1 MKMSIEM
8 RGLSKTFHKKE
19 RALSD
24 VTLSLRKGEVVGLVG
39 PNGAGKTT
47 LMKIIAGLIVQYDGE
62 LTFSEQGRSVGSLI
76 EKPKFFPNKS
86 GRYNIH
92 YFRSLFG
99 GDDECFDEIIQSLGM
114 ESYLKKK
121 VKDYSLGMKQRL
133 GIALALISNPD
144 YLVLD
149 EPTNGMDPDGIRN
162 ILGYLKKLAKE
173 RGIGILISS
182 HILEDIEN
190 VSDRVYVIKE
200 GRLINEFARDQH
212 KGEVLELTFS
222 QADLHQ
228 AVHVLAGY
236 EGVTR
241 SGSVLS
247 VPFDGDMKQVLQYI
261 GKHDLYPTDVKR
273 KKDTLEDFY
282 FQNMESEAK

>member
-8 RGLSKTFHKKE
+8 RTLSKTFNKQE
-19 RALSD
+19 SALSD
-24 VTLSLRKGEVVGLVG
+24 IQFTLRKGEVVGLVG

-47 LMKIIAGLIVQYDGE
+47 LMKIISGIIVQYDGE
-62 LTFSEQGRSVGSLI
+62 LTFSEQGRSIGSLI

-99 GDDECFDEIIQSLGM
+99 GDDERFDEIIQSLGM

-200 GRLINEFARDQH
+200 GRLINEYATEQNRA
-212 KGEVLELTFS
+212 EVLELMFS
-222 QADLHQ
+222 ERDLPQ

-236 EGVTR
+236 EGVIR

-247 VPFDGDMKQVLQYI
+247 VPFDGDMKQVLKHLGQ
-261 GKHDLYPTDVKR
+261 HDLFPADVKR

>member
-1 MKMSIEM
+1 MSIEM
-8 RGLSKTFHKKE
+8 QHLSKAFNKQE

-24 VTLSLRKGEVVGLVG
+24 VHFTLRKGEVVGLVG

-47 LMKIIAGLIVQYDGE
+47 LMKIISGIIVQYEGK
-62 LTFSEQGRSVGSLI
+62 LTFSENGRSVGSLI

-86 GRYNIH
+86 GRYNID
-92 YFRSLFG
+92 YFRTLFG
-99 GDDECFDEIIQSLGM
+99 GDDKHFHEIIQSLGM

-162 ILGYLKKLAKE
+162 ILGYLKRLAKE
-173 RGIGILISS
+173 KGIGILISS
-182 HILEDIEN
+182 HILEDIEHM
-190 VSDRVYVIKE
+190 SDRVYVIKE
-200 GRLINEFARDQH
+200 GRLINEYARDQQQS
-212 KGEVLELTFS
+212 EVLELMFS
-222 QADLHQ
+222 KGDLHQ
-228 AVHVLAGY
+228 AVQVMEAY

-241 SGSVLS
+241 NGHVLS
-247 VPFDGDMKQVLQYI
+247 VPFAADMKQVL
-261 GKHDLYPTDVKR
+261 KHLGEHELFPTDVKR